1 LPAADV
7 GIAIRTAGLSRAFG
21 TVRAVEDLTIDVQA
35 GTIYGFLGPNG
46 AGKTT
51 TIRLLLGLLEPSAG
65 EARVLGHDV
74 RKGSQEIREQ
84 AGVLLESDG
93 LYARLTAMQNL
104 DYFGRIARLPAGD
117 REGRIRDLLTAMNL
131 WDRRDGRVADFSKG
145 MRQKLALARAFL
157 SRPKLLFLDEP
168 TSGLDTPS
176 AVALRGQL
184 VALARDEG
192 VTVFL
197 TTHNLLEAEKVCDR
211 VAVIRRGALLA
222 EGSPGEIHGGRARRV
237 AIGGAGLTADLAE
250 RIARLPAVEAATL
263 EPEGAAPG
271 PDGAE
276 TRTRILVDLAAGTD
290 ASTAVRLLVE
300 SGAEVASVETARE
313 SLEDIFLKLVEEEE
327 AQAEAALEAETDA
340 GEAIP

>member
-1 LPAADV
+1 MTVSEA
-7 GIAIRTAGLSRAFG
+7 GIAIQTVGLSRDFG
-21 TVRAVEDLTIDVQA
+21 SVQAVGDLTIDVAA

-65 EARVLGHDV
+65 EASVLGHDV
-74 RKGSQEIREQ
+74 RSGSQAIREQ

-93 LYARLTAMQNL
+93 LYTRLTAMQNL
-104 DYFGRIARLPAGD
+104 DYFGRIARLPTAD
-117 REGRIRDLLTAMNL
+117 REGRIRDLLTAMDL

-145 MRQKLALARAFL
+145 MRQKLALVRAFL
-157 SRPKLLFLDEP
+157 SRPSLLFLDEP

-176 AVALRGQL
+176 AVALRRQL

-211 VAVIRRGALLA
+211 VAVIRRGSLLA
-222 EGSPGEIHGGRARRV
+222 EGSPREIHGGRARRV
-237 AIGGAGLTADLAE
+237 AIGGFGFTADLAE
-250 RIARLPAVEAATL
+250 RLAALPSVESATL
-263 EPEGAAPG
+263 EPGVGAG
-271 PDGAE
+271 VVGGD
-276 TRTRILVDLAAGTD
+276 RTRILVDLEAGAD
-290 ASTAVRLLVE
+290 ASAAVRFLVE
-300 SGAEVASVETARE
+300 SSAEVASVETARE

-327 AQAEAALEAETDA
+327 AAAGIET
-340 GEAIP
+340 ETVS

>member
-1 LPAADV
+1 MGAEA
-7 GIAIRTAGLSRAFG
+7 GIAIRTVGLSRDFG
-21 TVRAVEDLTIDVQA
+21 SVRAVDDLTIDVAA

-65 EARVLGHDV
+65 EAWVLDNDV
-74 RKGSQEIREQ
+74 RAGSQAIREQ

-93 LYARLTAMQNL
+93 LYTRLTALQNL
-104 DYFGRIARLPAGD
+104 DFFGRIARLPTAD
-117 REGRIRDLLTAMNL
+117 RERRIKDLLTAMDL

-145 MRQKLALARAFL
+145 MRQKLALVRAFL

-176 AVALRGQL
+176 AVALRRQL

-237 AIGGAGLTADLAE
+237 AIGGTGFSADLAN
-250 RIARLPAVEAATL
+250 RIARLPAVEFATL
-263 EPEGAAPG
+263 EQPADAVGDG
-271 PDGAE
+271 P
-276 TRTRILVDLAAGTD
+276 RILVDLEPEADAA
-290 ASTAVRLLVE
+290 AAVRLLVE
-300 SGAEVASVETARE
+300 SGAEVSSVETARE

-327 AQAEAALEAETDA
+327 AQAEAEAKTPA
-340 GEAIP
+340 GETGS

>member
-1 LPAADV
+1 VNTVTEA
-7 GIAIRTAGLSRAFG
+7 GIAIRTTGLSRDFG
-21 TVRAVEDLTIDVQA
+21 AVRAVQDLTIDVPA

-74 RKGSQEIREQ
+74 RTESQVIREQ

-93 LYARLTAMQNL
+93 LYTRLTARQNL
-104 DYFGRIARLPAGD
+104 DYFGRIARLADAD
-117 REGRIRDLLTAMNL
+117 RAQRIRDLLTATNL
-131 WDRRDGRVADFSKG
+131 WDRRDGRVADFSTG

-176 AVALRGQL
+176 AVALRAQL
-184 VALARDEG
+184 VALARDQG

-211 VAVIRRGALLA
+211 VAVIRRGSLLV

-237 AIGGAGLTADLAE
+237 AIGGTGLTADLAE
-250 RIARLPAVEAATL
+250 RIAGLPAVESACL
-263 EPEGAAPG
+263 ESSPEAYG
-271 PDGAE
+271 D
-276 TRTRILVDLAAGTD
+276 RDRILVDLEPGAD
-290 ASTAVRLLVE
+290 ASAAVRLLVE
-300 SGAEVASVETARE
+300 SGAEVASVETTRE
-313 SLEDIFLKLVEEEE
+313 SLEEIFLKLVEED
-327 AQAEAALEAETDA
+327 EAEGT
-340 GEAIP
+340 IP

>member
-1 LPAADV
+1 
-7 GIAIRTAGLSRAFG
+7 
-21 TVRAVEDLTIDVQA
+21 
-35 GTIYGFLGPNG
+35 
-46 AGKTT
+46 
-51 TIRLLLGLLEPSAG
+51 
-65 EARVLGHDV
+65 
-74 RKGSQEIREQ
+74 
-84 AGVLLESDG
+84 
-93 LYARLTAMQNL
+93 
-104 DYFGRIARLPAGD
+104 
-117 REGRIRDLLTAMNL
+117 MNL

-222 EGSPGEIHGGRARRV
+222 EGSPREIHGGRARRV
-237 AIGGAGLTADLAE
+237 AIGGSGFTAGLAE
-250 RIARLPAVEAATL
+250 RIAGLPAVESATL
-263 EPEGAAPG
+263 ET
-271 PDGAE
+271 GAE
-276 TRTRILVDLAAGTD
+276 PARILVDLAQGAD
-290 ASTAVRLLVE
+290 AAAAVRLLVE

-327 AQAEAALEAETDA
+327 AQAEAALEAESGTE
-340 GEAIP
+340 EAE

>member
-1 LPAADV
+1 MSDASD
-7 GIAIRTAGLSRAFG
+7 GIAIRTSGLSRAFG
-21 TVRAVEDLTIDVQA
+21 AVRAVDDLTIDVPG

-65 EARVLGHDV
+65 EAKVLGHDV
-74 RKGSQEIREQ
+74 RSDSQAIREL
-84 AGVLLESDG
+84 AGVLLENDG
-93 LYARLTAMQNL
+93 LYTRLSAIQNL
-104 DYFGRIARLPAGD
+104 DYFGRIARLPAAD
-117 REGRIRDLLTAMNL
+117 RQARIRDLLVAMDL

-145 MRQKLALARAFL
+145 MRQKLALVRAFL

-176 AVALRGQL
+176 AVALRKQL

-211 VAVIRRGALLA
+211 VAVIRRGGLLA
-222 EGSPGEIHGGRARRV
+222 EGSPEEIHGG
-237 AIGGAGLTADLAE
+237 GAGRVMIAGTGFTADLVE
-250 RIARLPAVEAATL
+250 RIAALPTVESAAL
-263 EPEGAAPG
+263 ELPEGPG
-271 PDGAE
+271 AGAV
-276 TRTRILVDLAAGTD
+276 RIAVDLESGAD
-290 ASTAVRLLVE
+290 ASEAVRLLVE
-300 SGAEVASVETARE
+300 AGAGISGVETARE

-327 AQAEAALEAETDA
+327 AAEGSGEEATS
-340 GEAIP
+340 

>member
-1 LPAADV
+1 VTEAGL
-7 GIAIRTAGLSRAFG
+7 AIRTTGLSRDFG
-21 TVRAVEDLTIDVQA
+21 AVRAVEDLTIDVPA
-35 GTIYGFLGPNG
+35 GSIYGFLGPNG

-74 RKGSQEIREQ
+74 RTESQAIREQ

-93 LYARLTAMQNL
+93 LYTRLTALQNL
-104 DYFGRIARLPAGD
+104 DYFGRIARLAEAD
-117 REGRIRDLLTAMNL
+117 RAQRIRDLLTAMNL
-131 WDRRDGRVADFSKG
+131 WDRRDGRVADFSTG

-176 AVALRGQL
+176 AVALRAQL

-211 VAVIRRGALLA
+211 VAVIRRGSLLV

-237 AIGGAGLTADLAE
+237 AIGGTGLTAGLAE
-250 RIARLPAVEAATL
+250 RIAGLPAVESACVESSL
-263 EPEGAAPG
+263 DAPG
-271 PDGAE
+271 DGD
-276 TRTRILVDLAAGTD
+276 RILVDLEPGTD
-290 ASTAVRLLVE
+290 ASAAVRLLVE

-313 SLEDIFLKLVEEEE
+313 SLEEIFLKLVEEDE
-327 AQAEAALEAETDA
+327 AEATIA
-340 GEAIP
+340 

>member
-1 LPAADV
+1 VTGADV
-7 GIAIRTAGLSRAFG
+7 GLAVRTVGLSRDFG
-21 TVRAVEDLTIDVQA
+21 TVRAVEDLTIDVPA

-93 LYARLTAMQNL
+93 LYTRLTALQNL
-104 DYFGRIARLPAGD
+104 DYFGRIARLPTAD

-131 WDRRDGRVADFSKG
+131 WERRDGRVADFSKG

-222 EGSPGEIHGGRARRV
+222 EGSPREIHGGRARRV
-237 AIGGAGLTADLAE
+237 AIGGTGFTAGLAE
-250 RIARLPAVEAATL
+250 RIARLPAVESATL
-263 EPEGAAPG
+263 EPDTVSG
-271 PDGAE
+271 PDASAFGSDGKGDGS
-276 TRTRILVDLAAGTD
+276 RILVDLAHGAD
-290 ASTAVRLLVE
+290 AATAV
-300 SGAEVASVETARE
+300 EVAKQLVASAR
-313 SLEDIFLKLVEEEE
+313 
-327 AQAEAALEAETDA
+327 QASA
-340 GEAIP
+340 

>member
-1 LPAADV
+1 MSETGV
-7 GIAIRTAGLSRAFG
+7 EIENGIAIRTAGLSRDFG
-21 TVRAVEDLTIDVQA
+21 SVRAVEDLTIDVPA

-65 EARVLGHDV
+65 QARVLGHDV
-74 RKGSQEIREQ
+74 RTESEAIREQ

-93 LYARLTAMQNL
+93 LYTRLTALQNL
-104 DYFGRIARLPAGD
+104 DYFGRIARLADRD
-117 REGRIRDLLTAMNL
+117 REERIRGLLTAMDL

-176 AVALRGQL
+176 AVALRRWL
-184 VALARDEG
+184 VTQARDEG

-211 VAVIRRGALLA
+211 VAVIRRGRLLA
-222 EGSPGEIHGGRARRV
+222 EGSPQEVHGGRTRSV
-237 AIGGAGLTADLAE
+237 AISGTGLTTELAE
-250 RIARLPAVEAATL
+250 LIAGLPAVKAAKFESARPESAGPARSLEVPGDGSRILLDL
-263 EPEGAAPG
+263 EP
-271 PDGAE
+271 
-276 TRTRILVDLAAGTD
+276 GTD
-290 ASTAVRLLVE
+290 ASSAVRLLVE
-300 SGAEVASVETARE
+300 SGAEVASVETTRE
-313 SLEDIFLKLVEEEE
+313 SLEEIFLKLVEEG
-327 AQAEAALEAETDA
+327 EAE
-340 GEAIP
+340 ESIP

>member
-1 LPAADV
+1 MTDAGTAA
-7 GIAIRTAGLSRAFG
+7 AIRTAGLSRDFG
-21 TVRAVEDLTIDVQA
+21 SVRAVHDLTIEVAA

-65 EARVLGHDV
+65 DARVLGHDV
-74 RKGSQEIREQ
+74 RIDSQRVREQ

-93 LYARLTAMQNL
+93 LYNRLTAMQNL
-104 DYFGRIARLPAGD
+104 DYYGRIAKLETAD
-117 REGRIRDLLTAMNL
+117 RARRIQDLLEAMNL

-176 AVALRGQL
+176 AVALRRQL
-184 VALARDEG
+184 VELARDEG

-211 VAVIRRGALLA
+211 VAVIRRGELLA
-222 EGSPGEIHGGRARRV
+222 EGSPEEIHGGRARRV
-237 AIGGAGLTADLAE
+237 AIAGTGFTEELVHRLRALPVVEGATLAEGGAADAGT
-250 RIARLPAVEAATL
+250 RLW
-263 EPEGAAPG
+263 
-271 PDGAE
+271 
-276 TRTRILVDLAAGTD
+276 VDLEQGHD
-290 ASTAVRLLVE
+290 ASSAVRLLVE
-300 SGAEVASVETARE
+300 AGAEVGMVETARE
-313 SLEDIFLKLVEEEE
+313 SLEDIFLKLLEEE
-327 AQAEAALEAETDA
+327 AEEA
-340 GEAIP
+340 G

>member
-1 LPAADV
+1 MPVTASEN
-7 GIAIRTAGLSRAFG
+7 GIAIEAIGLSRDFG
-21 TVRAVEDLTIDVQA
+21 AVRAVDDLTIDVPA

-74 RKGSQEIREQ
+74 RSESQAIRER

-93 LYARLTAMQNL
+93 LYTRLTALQNL
-104 DYFGRIARLPAGD
+104 DYFGRIACLADTD
-117 REGRIRDLLTAMNL
+117 REERIRDLLTAMDL

-176 AVALRGQL
+176 AVALRRWL
-184 VALARDEG
+184 VAQARDEG

-211 VAVIRRGALLA
+211 VAVIRRGRLLA
-222 EGSPGEIHGGRARRV
+222 EGSPQEVHGGRARRV
-237 AIGGAGLTADLAE
+237 AIGGTGLTADLAE
-250 RIARLPAVEAATL
+250 RIAGLPAVEAASL
-263 EPEGAAPG
+263 EPASLESDEPESSSQVPG
-271 PDGAE
+271 DGG
-276 TRTRILVDLAAGTD
+276 RILVDLEPGTD
-290 ASTAVRLLVE
+290 ASAAVRLLVE

-313 SLEDIFLKLVEEEE
+313 SLEEIFLTLVEEG
-327 AQAEAALEAETDA
+327 EAE
-340 GEAIP
+340 ESIP

>member
-1 LPAADV
+1 VGTEA
-7 GIAIRTAGLSRAFG
+7 GIAIRTVGLSRDFG
-21 TVRAVEDLTIDVQA
+21 SVRAVEDLTIDVSA

-65 EARVLGHDV
+65 EAWVLGNDV
-74 RKGSQEIREQ
+74 RAGSQAIREQ

-93 LYARLTAMQNL
+93 LYTRLTAMQNL
-104 DYFGRIARLPAGD
+104 DYFGRIARLPTAD
-117 REGRIRDLLTAMNL
+117 RERRIEDLLTAMDL
-131 WDRRDGRVADFSKG
+131 WERRDGRVADFSKG
-145 MRQKLALARAFL
+145 MRQKLALVRAFL

-176 AVALRGQL
+176 AVALRRQL

-237 AIGGAGLTADLAE
+237 AIGGTGLTTELAS
-250 RIARLPAVEAATL
+250 RIADLPAVESAVLEQAADAVGDR
-263 EPEGAAPG
+263 PC
-271 PDGAE
+271 
-276 TRTRILVDLAAGTD
+276 ILVDLEPGADAA
-290 ASTAVRLLVE
+290 AAVRLLVE
-300 SGAEVASVETARE
+300 SGAEVSSVETARE

-327 AQAEAALEAETDA
+327 ALAEAEAR
-340 GEAIP
+340 GEEAAT

>member
-1 LPAADV
+1 MNDV
-7 GIAIRTAGLSRAFG
+7 TGTTAIRTSGLSRDFG
-21 TVRAVEDLTIDVQA
+21 SVRAVADLDIEVA
-35 GTIYGFLGPNG
+35 VGTIYGFLGPNG

-74 RKGSQEIREQ
+74 RSESQRIREQ

-93 LYARLTAMQNL
+93 LYNRLTARQNL
-104 DYFGRIARLPAGD
+104 DYFGRIAHLEDAD
-117 REGRIRDLLTAMNL
+117 RARRIQGLLEAMDL

-176 AVALRGQL
+176 AVALRRQL
-184 VALARDEG
+184 VDLARDEA

-211 VAVIRRGALLA
+211 VAVIRRGSLLA
-222 EGSPGEIHGGRARRV
+222 EGSPEEIHGGHAKRV
-237 AIGGAGLTADLAE
+237 SISGRGFTQDLAG
-250 RIARLPAVEAATL
+250 RLAELPTVEAAAL
-263 EPEGAAPG
+263 APD
-271 PDGAE
+271 PSADAD
-276 TRTRILVDLAAGTD
+276 TRLLVDLETGRD
-290 ASTAVRLLVE
+290 ASAAVRLLVE
-300 SGAEVASVETARE
+300 AGAEVGMVETARE
-313 SLEDIFLKLVEEEE
+313 SLEDIFLKLVEEE
-327 AQAEAALEAETDA
+327 AEGT
-340 GEAIP
+340 GE

>member
-1 LPAADV
+1 MSV
-7 GIAIRTAGLSRAFG
+7 TENVIAIRTVGLSRDFG
-21 TVRAVEDLTIDVQA
+21 SVRAVDDLTIDVPA

-51 TIRLLLGLLEPSAG
+51 TIRLFLGLLEPSAG

-74 RKGSQEIREQ
+74 RAGSQAIREQ

-93 LYARLTAMQNL
+93 LYTRLTALQNL
-104 DYFGRIARLPAGD
+104 DYFGRIARLGTAD
-117 REGRIRDLLTAMNL
+117 REGRIRDLLTAMDL

-145 MRQKLALARAFL
+145 MRQKLALVRAFL

-176 AVALRGQL
+176 AVALRRQL
-184 VALARDEG
+184 VTLARDEG

-211 VAVIRRGALLA
+211 VAVIRRGSLLA
-222 EGSPGEIHGGRARRV
+222 EGSPREIHGGRARRV
-237 AIGGAGLTADLAE
+237 AIGGAGFTADLAA
-250 RIARLPAVEAATL
+250 RVARLPAVETATL
-263 EPEGAAPG
+263 EP
-271 PDGAE
+271 DRE
-276 TRTRILVDLAAGTD
+276 TQGGQSRILVDLEPGTD
-290 ASTAVRLLVE
+290 ASSAVRLLVE
-300 SGAEVASVETARE
+300 AGADVASVETARE

-327 AQAEAALEAETDA
+327 AEAEQEPREA
-340 GEAIP
+340 GP

>member
-1 LPAADV
+1 MIGADV
-7 GIAIRTAGLSRAFG
+7 GIAIRTVGISRDFG
-21 TVRAVEDLTIDVQA
+21 SVRAVEDLTIDVSA

-65 EARVLGHDV
+65 EAWVLGNDV
-74 RKGSQEIREQ
+74 RASSQAIREQ

-93 LYARLTAMQNL
+93 LYTRLTAMQNL
-104 DYFGRIARLPAGD
+104 DYFGRIARLPTAD
-117 REGRIRDLLTAMNL
+117 RETRIKDLLTAMDL

-145 MRQKLALARAFL
+145 MRQKLALVRAFL

-237 AIGGAGLTADLAE
+237 AIGGVGFKTDLVK
-250 RIARLPAVEAATL
+250 RIANLPAVESAAL
-263 EPEGAAPG
+263 EQAADAVGNRP
-271 PDGAE
+271 
-276 TRTRILVDLAAGTD
+276 RILVDLEPGADAA
-290 ASTAVRLLVE
+290 AAVRLLVE
-300 SGAEVASVETARE
+300 SGAEVSSVETARE
-313 SLEDIFLKLVEEEE
+313 SLEDIFLKLVQEEE
-327 AQAEAALEAETDA
+327 AQAEAEAR
-340 GEAIP
+340 GEEAAS

>member
-1 LPAADV
+1 VGAEA
-7 GIAIRTAGLSRAFG
+7 GIAIRTVGLSRDFG
-21 TVRAVEDLTIDVQA
+21 SVRAVDDLTIDVAA

-65 EARVLGHDV
+65 EAWVLGNDV
-74 RKGSQEIREQ
+74 RAGSQAIREQ

-93 LYARLTAMQNL
+93 LYTRLTALQNL
-104 DYFGRIARLPAGD
+104 DYFGRIARLPTAD
-117 REGRIRDLLTAMNL
+117 RERRIKDLLTAMDL

-145 MRQKLALARAFL
+145 MRQKLALVRAFL

-176 AVALRGQL
+176 AVALRRQL

-237 AIGGAGLTADLAE
+237 AIGGTGFSADLAN
-250 RIARLPAVEAATL
+250 RIARLPAVEFATL
-263 EPEGAAPG
+263 EQPADAVGDG
-271 PDGAE
+271 P
-276 TRTRILVDLAAGTD
+276 RILVDLEPETD
-290 ASTAVRLLVE
+290 AAAAVRLLVE
-300 SGAEVASVETARE
+300 SGAEVSSVETARE

-327 AQAEAALEAETDA
+327 AQAEAEAETPA
-340 GEAIP
+340 GETGS

>member
-1 LPAADV
+1 MGAEV
-7 GIAIRTAGLSRAFG
+7 GFAIRTVGLSRDFG
-21 TVRAVEDLTIDVQA
+21 SVRAVEDLTIDVPA

-65 EARVLGHDV
+65 EAWVLGNDV
-74 RKGSQEIREQ
+74 RTGSQAIREQ

-93 LYARLTAMQNL
+93 LYTRLTALQNL
-104 DYFGRIARLPAGD
+104 DYFGRIARLPASD
-117 REGRIRDLLTAMNL
+117 REGRIRDLLTAMDL

-145 MRQKLALARAFL
+145 MRQKLALVRAFL

-176 AVALRGQL
+176 AVALRRQL

-222 EGSPGEIHGGRARRV
+222 EGSPREIHGGRARRV
-237 AIGGAGLTADLAE
+237 AIGGTGFTADLAN
-250 RIARLPAVEAATL
+250 RIAGLGEVESAALEQAADAVGDR
-263 EPEGAAPG
+263 P
-271 PDGAE
+271 
-276 TRTRILVDLAAGTD
+276 RILVDLEPGADAA
-290 ASTAVRLLVE
+290 AAVRLLVE
-300 SGAEVASVETARE
+300 SGAEVSAVETARE

-327 AQAEAALEAETDA
+327 AQAEALAEETA
-340 GEAIP
+340 S

>member
-1 LPAADV
+1 MGAEA
-7 GIAIRTAGLSRAFG
+7 GIAIRTVGLSRDFG
-21 TVRAVEDLTIDVQA
+21 SVRAVEDLTIDVSA

-65 EARVLGHDV
+65 EAWVLENDV
-74 RKGSQEIREQ
+74 REGSQAIREQ

-93 LYARLTAMQNL
+93 LYTRLTAMQNL
-104 DYFGRIARLPAGD
+104 DYFGRIARLPTVD
-117 REGRIRDLLTAMNL
+117 RERRIKDLLTAMDL
-131 WDRRDGRVADFSKG
+131 WERRDGRVADFSKG
-145 MRQKLALARAFL
+145 MRQKLALVRAFL

-176 AVALRGQL
+176 AVALRRQL

-211 VAVIRRGALLA
+211 VAVIRRGSLLA

-237 AIGGAGLTADLAE
+237 AIGGTGLTTELVRRIAGLA
-250 RIARLPAVEAATL
+250 AVESAAF
-263 EPEGAAPG
+263 EQVADAVGDRP
-271 PDGAE
+271 
-276 TRTRILVDLAAGTD
+276 RILVDLEPGSDAA
-290 ASTAVRLLVE
+290 AAVRLLVE
-300 SGAEVASVETARE
+300 SGAEVSSVETARE

-327 AQAEAALEAETDA
+327 ALAEAEAR
-340 GEAIP
+340 GEEAAS

>member
-1 LPAADV
+1 MTSAET
-7 GIAIRTAGLSRAFG
+7 GIAIRTVGLSRDFG
-21 TVRAVEDLTIDVQA
+21 SVRAVEDLTIDVPA

-65 EARVLGHDV
+65 EAWVLGHDV
-74 RKGSQEIREQ
+74 RTGSQAIREQ

-93 LYARLTAMQNL
+93 LYTRLTALQNL
-104 DYFGRIARLPAGD
+104 DYYGRIARLSAAD
-117 REGRIRDLLTAMNL
+117 REGRIRDLLTAMDL

-145 MRQKLALARAFL
+145 MRQKLALVRAFL

-176 AVALRGQL
+176 AVALRRQL

-222 EGSPGEIHGGRARRV
+222 EGSPGEFHGSRARRV
-237 AIGGAGLTADLAE
+237 AIGGSGFTADLAE
-250 RIARLPAVEAATL
+250 RIADLPAVESARL
-263 EPEGAAPG
+263 EPGADAG
-271 PDGAE
+271 TDA
-276 TRTRILVDLAAGTD
+276 RADRLRILVDLEAEAD
-290 ASTAVRLLVE
+290 ASAAVRLLVE
-300 SGAEVASVETARE
+300 SGAEVSSVETARE

-327 AQAEAALEAETDA
+327 AEAEAEAEA
-340 GEAIP
+340 RAEEAVS

>member
-1 LPAADV
+1 VTEA
-7 GIAIRTAGLSRAFG
+7 GFAIRTTGLSRDFG
-21 TVRAVEDLTIDVQA
+21 AVRAVEDLTIDVPA

-51 TIRLLLGLLEPSAG
+51 TIRLLLGLLEPSSG

-74 RKGSQEIREQ
+74 RTESQSIREQ

-93 LYARLTAMQNL
+93 LYTRLTALQNL
-104 DYFGRIARLPAGD
+104 DYFGRIARLADAD
-117 REGRIRDLLTAMNL
+117 RAQRIRDLLTAMNL
-131 WDRRDGRVADFSKG
+131 WDRRDGRVADYSTG

-176 AVALRGQL
+176 AVALRAQL

-211 VAVIRRGALLA
+211 VAVIRRGSLLV

-237 AIGGAGLTADLAE
+237 AIGGSGLTAGLAE
-250 RIARLPAVEAATL
+250 RIARLPAVESASL
-263 EPEGAAPG
+263 ESNPDAPG
-271 PDGAE
+271 DGD
-276 TRTRILVDLAAGTD
+276 RILVDLEPGTD
-290 ASTAVRLLVE
+290 ASAAVRLLVE

-313 SLEDIFLKLVEEEE
+313 SLEEIFLKLVEED
-327 AQAEAALEAETDA
+327 EAEGT
-340 GEAIP
+340 IP

>member
-1 LPAADV
+1 MGAEA
-7 GIAIRTAGLSRAFG
+7 GIAIRTVGLSRDFG
-21 TVRAVEDLTIDVQA
+21 SVRAVEDLTIDVPA

-65 EARVLGHDV
+65 EAWVLGNDV
-74 RKGSQEIREQ
+74 RSGSQAIREQ

-93 LYARLTAMQNL
+93 LYTRLTALQNL
-104 DYFGRIARLPAGD
+104 DYFGRIARLPASD
-117 REGRIRDLLTAMNL
+117 RDGRIRDLLTAMDL

-145 MRQKLALARAFL
+145 MRQKLALVRAFL

-176 AVALRGQL
+176 AVALRRQL

-237 AIGGAGLTADLAE
+237 AIGGTGFSADLAN
-250 RIARLPAVEAATL
+250 RIARLPAVESATL
-263 EPEGAAPG
+263 EQPADAAGDG
-271 PDGAE
+271 P
-276 TRTRILVDLAAGTD
+276 RILVDLEPETD
-290 ASTAVRLLVE
+290 AAAAVRLLVE
-300 SGAEVASVETARE
+300 SGAEVSSVETARE

-327 AQAEAALEAETDA
+327 AQAEAEAETPA
-340 GEAIP
+340 GETGS

>member
-1 LPAADV
+1 MTDA
-7 GIAIRTAGLSRAFG
+7 GFAIRTTGLSRDFG
-21 TVRAVEDLTIDVQA
+21 AVRAVEDLTIDVPA

-51 TIRLLLGLLEPSAG
+51 TIRLLLGLLEPSSG

-74 RKGSQEIREQ
+74 RTESQAIREQ

-93 LYARLTAMQNL
+93 LYTRLTALQNL
-104 DYFGRIARLPAGD
+104 DYFGRIARLADAD
-117 REGRIRDLLTAMNL
+117 RAQRIRDLLTAMNL
-131 WDRRDGRVADFSKG
+131 WDRRDGRVADYSTG

-176 AVALRGQL
+176 AVALRAQL

-211 VAVIRRGALLA
+211 VAVIRRGSLLV

-237 AIGGAGLTADLAE
+237 AIGGSGLTADLAE
-250 RIARLPAVEAATL
+250 RIAGLPAVESASL
-263 EPEGAAPG
+263 ESNPDAPG
-271 PDGAE
+271 DGD
-276 TRTRILVDLAAGTD
+276 RILVDLEPGTD
-290 ASTAVRLLVE
+290 ASAAVRLLVE

-313 SLEDIFLKLVEEEE
+313 SLEEIFLKLVEED
-327 AQAEAALEAETDA
+327 EAEGT
-340 GEAIP
+340 IP

>member
-1 LPAADV
+1 MNGTAHGP
-7 GIAIRTAGLSRAFG
+7 AIRTRGLSRDFG
-21 TVRAVEDLTIDVQA
+21 AVRAVGDLDIEVA
-35 GTIYGFLGPNG
+35 VGTIYGFLGPNG

-74 RKGSQEIREQ
+74 RSQSQLIREQ

-93 LYARLTAMQNL
+93 LYNRLTARQNL
-104 DYFGRIARLPAGD
+104 DYFGRIAHLGD
-117 REGRIRDLLTAMNL
+117 ADRARRIKDLLVAMDL

-176 AVALRGQL
+176 AVALRQQL
-184 VALARDEG
+184 VDLARDEA

-211 VAVIRRGALLA
+211 VAVIRRGSLLA
-222 EGSPGEIHGGRARRV
+222 EGDPEEIHGGRAKRVTISGSGFTPDLVRR
-237 AIGGAGLTADLAE
+237 LAE
-250 RIARLPAVEAATL
+250 LPTVETAAFATAPSADPGRRLW
-263 EPEGAAPG
+263 
-271 PDGAE
+271 
-276 TRTRILVDLAAGTD
+276 VDLETGRD
-290 ASTAVRLLVE
+290 ASAAVRLLVE
-300 SGAEVASVETARE
+300 AGAEVGMVETARE
-313 SLEDIFLKLVEEEE
+313 SLEDIFLKLVEEE
-327 AQAEAALEAETDA
+327 AEGA
-340 GEAIP
+340 GE

>member
-1 LPAADV
+1 MPV
-7 GIAIRTAGLSRAFG
+7 TSGGNGIAIQTRDLSRDFG
-21 TVRAVEDLTIDVQA
+21 SVRAVQDLTLDVPA

-51 TIRLLLGLLEPSAG
+51 TIRLLLGLLEPSGG
-65 EARVLGHDV
+65 EAWVLGHEV
-74 RKGSQEIREQ
+74 RTGSQEIREQ

-93 LYARLTAMQNL
+93 LYTRLTALQNL
-104 DYFGRIARLPAGD
+104 DYFGRIARLSEPD
-117 REGRIRDLLTAMNL
+117 RSRRIQDLLTAMDL
-131 WDRRDGRVADFSKG
+131 WDRREGRVSDFSKG
-145 MRQKLALARAFL
+145 MRQKLALVRAFL

-176 AVALRGQL
+176 AVALRRQL

-211 VAVIRRGALLA
+211 VAVIRKGALLA
-222 EGSPGEIHGGRARRV
+222 EGSPQEIHGGRSSRV
-237 AIGGAGLTADLAE
+237 AIDGERFSAE
-250 RIARLPAVEAATL
+250 LVGRVERLPMVESAVVEPAT
-263 EPEGAAPG
+263 
-271 PDGAE
+271 DGSP
-276 TRTRILVDLAAGTD
+276 RILVDLKPGTD
-290 ASTAVRLLVE
+290 ARAVVRLLVE

-327 AQAEAALEAETDA
+327 ADT
-340 GEAIP
+340 GEESP